1 MTVREYITDKFKAFG
16 VTESLFYDIVANS
29 GIAADTD
36 ISEYSAA
43 DLGQIMVLALEELI
57 LAPRQTSV
65 SENGFSMSWD
75 FANVGKYYKWL
86 CRKYDL
92 TPDPEVLGM
101 LGLNSIVNRSNI
113 W

>member
-1 MTVREYITDKFKAFG
+1 MTVREYITNKFKAFG
-16 VTESLFYDIVANS
+16 VSEALFYDIVTNS
-29 GIAADTD
+29 GITADAD
-36 ISEYSAA
+36 ISEYS
-43 DLGQIMVLALEELI
+43 LNEVGQAMAIALEELI

-75 FANVGKYYKWL
+75 FAAVGKYYQWL
-86 CRKYDL
+86 CRKYNL

-101 LGLNSIVNRSNI
+101 LGVSSIVNRSNI